1 MLFHN
6 WIFRLQLAI
15 TLFCLLFSCC
25 SPGGSD
31 GKASACNGKDL
42 GLITGLGRS
51 PGGGGHDNPLQ
62 YSCLE
67 NPHRQRSLSGFGPW
81 GHKESNTMSNISTH
95 SLVGLPWWLSGKESA
110 YSVGDTGD
118 AGSVPRLGR
127 SPGGGRWQPAPVFL
141 QLKIAWTEEP
151 GELWPMRS
159 QRDTTEATDYT
170 HTHTHTHTHYI
181 LLLIQHFACM
191 TSCNFHNKPMRQVLF
206 SVFVHQ
212 WELRFK
218 DIKDLVILPS

>member
-159 QRDTTEATDYT
+159 QRDTTEATDYI
-170 HTHTHTHTHYI
+170 HTHTHTHTHITFFCYFSI
-181 LLLIQHFACM
+181 LLVCLHV
-191 TSCNFHNKPMRQVLF
+191 TSTTNPWGRFYFLYLCTSENWGLKT
-206 SVFVHQ
+206 
-212 WELRFK
+212 LR
-218 DIKDLVILPS
+218 IL